1 MGFVLIF
8 IIVGKDPFI
17 EQRVHKKNVVWTGL
31 WNMKK
36 YPELSFAIP
45 SKKDIIVYQEL
56 LAQLL
61 YETVLNFVVDLGN
74 LLHALMGTG

>member
-8 IIVGKDPFI
+8 ITVGKDSFI
-17 EQRVHKKNVVWTGL
+17 EQWVQKKNVVWTGL

-45 SKKDIIVYQEL
+45 SKNDNIVSMEV

-61 YETVLNFVVDLGN
+61 YGTVLC
-74 LLHALMGTG
+74 